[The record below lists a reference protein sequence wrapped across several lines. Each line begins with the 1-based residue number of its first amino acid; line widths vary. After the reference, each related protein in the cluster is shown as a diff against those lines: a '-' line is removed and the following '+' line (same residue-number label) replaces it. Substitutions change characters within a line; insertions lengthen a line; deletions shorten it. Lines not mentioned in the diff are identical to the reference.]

1 MASGRFLLA
10 ATVSLW
16 TFAALPPYV
25 AAEDTS
31 QTETD
36 AKHAF
41 LGELNANAVY
51 VRCRPSEEGAYATM
65 KLNRGDKVTVV
76 GIRGTWLKVLP
87 PDGSFAYV
95 PKSFVIMRN
104 DGTVGR
110 MNREWIAKAGS
121 QLNDLVVQPLATV
134 HEGEDVQ
141 IIGQHNEYFKIKPPK
156 DSFFWINK
164 QFVDPVQVVP
174 KPNEAPKATPPD
186 QPQPATPDS
195 EEPGARHPQPEVVT
209 QDPTDHGPTSRPA
222 DQAAD
227 AGNAQPPTSQPAAF
241 DAVTEYDKLEEQFKD
256 LNSKPVLEQPLAE
269 MMAGYEKVMSS
280 DDLPPSMRRI
290 AELRIATRTVRNDA
304 REQFLA
310 VRKQNEQTAQKQQ
323 ALAAEK
329 QEIEGRIKDNDLQI
343 FTALGTLRTSSLQVG
358 QGMLYRLT
366 DPATGRTVAYIRTN
380 DSNKY
385 GALLGQ
391 FIGVRGPVSSDHQLK
406 SVIQNP
412 TEVQTIDPAK
422 VNTSVA
428 AQFIPPSMVK
438 MGMTPPSPSTPEP
451 QAKTD
456 APPPNDSGEA
466 STHHEAQ

>member
-1 MASGRFLLA
+1 MASGRFFLTA
-10 ATVSLW
+10 AVSLW

-31 QTETD
+31 QAETD

-76 GIRGTWLKVLP
+76 GIKGTWLKILP

-156 DSFFWINK
+156 DSYFWINK

-174 KPNEAPKATPPD
+174 KPDEAPKATPQD
-186 QPQPATPDS
+186 QPQPAAPDS
-195 EEPGARHPQPEVVT
+195 AEPGARHPQPEVVT
-209 QDPTDHGPTSRPA
+209 QDPTDRGPTRRPA
-222 DQAAD
+222 DQTAD
-227 AGNAQPPTSQPAAF
+227 AANAQPPTSQPAAF
-241 DAVTEYDKLEEQFKD
+241 DEVAEYDKLEEQFKD

-269 MMAGYEKVMSS
+269 MMGGYEKVMAS

-290 AELRIATRTVRNDA
+290 AELRIATLKVRNDA

-329 QEIEGRIKDNDLQI
+329 QEIEIRIKDNDLQI

-358 QGMLYRLT
+358 HGMLYRLT

-438 MGMTPPSPSTPEP
+438 MGIVPSSPSAPEP

-456 APPPNDSGEA
+456 APPPSDSGEA